1 MKSSFVPLL
10 FAATLATAPV
20 VAFAQMTDMDRV
32 ESEVTSDLAL
42 VGINDIDVSMLTL
55 KQLQEIK
62 LVAGGQAGMSDKQRL
77 IRAIV
82 DRKPGSQAD

>member
-1 MKSSFVPLL
+1 MKRSFIPL
-10 FAATLATAPV
+10 FVAASMATAPV
-20 VAFAQMTDMDRV
+20 VAFAQMTDISRV

-62 LVAGGQAGMSDKQRL
+62 LVAGGQSGMTDKQRQ
-77 IRAIV
+77 IRAII
-82 DRKPGSQAD
+82 DRAPGSQSE